1 MAEIIL
7 IDTDILIDVGRDVQ
21 EAMDYLLQMH

>member
-21 EAMDYLLQMH
+21 EAMDYLLQLH